1 MKKLT
6 NQHIIDFANKILG
19 EMKSMHKKLT
29 IVIITLSILLTTTN
43 LLHPAMASEFKDVQE
58 SHPNKLE
65 ITWCVTQNIL
75 NGYKDNT
82 FRPDAYISTNAF
94 QIMLNQAFASNAYQD
109 IASNLTRYDAAYLI
123 NQVLQEYDINPDKYE
138 IMAAGKSIKDF
149 NSIPKKYKDSIQNLY
164 ALNIMRGLQDK
175 KFHGEKNITRAQAA
189 VILYRTANLIQAQDL
204 PLSINPV
211 LSNGKAI
218 NQENV
223 IEFITEIKAKYP
235 GNTSWPGYKKLEGVK
250 FEKNAIREIIES
262 YAVTGTEDDKCS
274 TDTGCGGWAA
284 YVLDYIFGQDANFR
298 KISMDEIHPG
308 DLMLRL
314 DAANKLAHVQI
325 YIGETSNKN
334 IRISN
339 ANNGLGVPTAAGT
352 TSYKIIWTNILP
364 KNDKYDIYTAYPE

>member
-1 MKKLT
+1 
-6 NQHIIDFANKILG
+6 
-19 EMKSMHKKLT
+19 MHKKLAKRT
-29 IVIITLSILLTTTN
+29 IALSILIITLITATSLPR
-43 LLHPAMASEFKDVQE
+43 PALASEFKDVQE

-94 QIMLNQAFASNAYQD
+94 QIMLSRAFAFNANQD

-123 NQVLQEYDINPDKYE
+123 NQVLQEYNINPDKYE

-149 NSIPKKYKDSIQNLY
+149 NSIPEKYKNSIQNLY

-175 KFHGEKNITRAQAA
+175 KFHGEKNITRAQTA
-189 VILYRTANLIQAQDL
+189 VILYRTANLIQTQDL

-284 YVLDYIFGQDANFR
+284 
-298 KISMDEIHPG
+298 
-308 DLMLRL
+308 
-314 DAANKLAHVQI
+314 
-325 YIGETSNKN
+325 
-334 IRISN
+334 
-339 ANNGLGVPTAAGT
+339 
-352 TSYKIIWTNILP
+352 
-364 KNDKYDIYTAYPE
+364 